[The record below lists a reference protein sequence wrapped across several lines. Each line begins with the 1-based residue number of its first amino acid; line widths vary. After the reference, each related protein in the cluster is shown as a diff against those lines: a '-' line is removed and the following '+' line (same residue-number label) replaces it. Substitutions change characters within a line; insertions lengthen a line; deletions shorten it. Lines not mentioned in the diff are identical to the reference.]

1 MFEDSSWCVQMA
13 EKARQADYT
22 PPEYVVTDT
31 TDMLRRTSSL
41 AKLRDLDQAAR
52 SSEAAAE
59 FAGCRPKWKTPE
71 FCRPITLQRK
81 QGPRN
86 VSHQTQLEVETPE
99 ELPDLLAKKESLT
112 AWGDSEA
119 EVAAQ
124 PVNADSLLFS
134 RVTKKYGTRTPAAS
148 PLRSA
153 ASIQSASLNSIVSLD
168 AETEDECDNAK
179 IDLSDDDEEME
190 MSGDVPSGEPI
201 TAASGK
207 PSTTGVEK
215 TLVGTFSSTLNESDT
230 STDTN

>member
-1 MFEDSSWCVQMA
+1 MA
-13 EKARQADYT
+13 EKAQQADYT

-31 TDMLRRTSSL
+31 TDVLRRTSSL

-52 SSEAAAE
+52 SSETE
-59 FAGCRPKWKTPE
+59 FTGCRPNWKTPE
-71 FCRPITLQRK
+71 FCRPITPQRK

-86 VSHQTQLEVETPE
+86 VSHQPQLEVETPE

-112 AWGDSEA
+112 AGGDSKA
-119 EVAAQ
+119 EIAAE
-124 PVNADSLLFS
+124 PVNADSQLVS
-134 RVTKKYGTRTPAAS
+134 RVTKQYVTRKPAS

-153 ASIQSASLNSIVSLD
+153 ASIQSASINSIVSLD
-168 AETEDECDNAK
+168 AETEDECDNSK

-190 MSGDVPSGEPI
+190 MSGEVPSGKPI

-215 TLVGTFSSTLNESDT
+215 TLVGAFSSTLNESDT